1 MVAKMKIRRDDT
13 VVVVAGNDRGK
24 TGRVLLTLRDKG
36 RVVVEGVNMRWLGS
50 WPARTGFL
58 RSTLLRATPAPH
70 GIPGYTTYPSGPKL
84 LTICLSSPS
93 LRGST

>member
-36 RVVVEGVNMRWLGS
+36 RVVVEGVNMRWKHMPKSQEQPEGGRVQREAPIHVSNVQLYNQKEGR
-50 WPARTGFL
+50 PVR
-58 RSTLLRATPAPH
+58 RRAD
-70 GIPGYTTYPSGPKL
+70 L
-84 LTICLSSPS
+84 
-93 LRGST
+93 